1 MQETKKLFMNSNMNS
16 NFIQIHLSSFHFR
29 ITNSKTS
36 QISLK
41 LFLSSYLRFSL
52 TEKETR
58 YLYLALLRLIFT
70 GSSTFSISSG
80 SAMYL
85 PSSTHRAAASSIVRS
100 TLPAFASIKS
110 LHKKLAVSSAEFGL

>member
-1 MQETKKLFMNSNMNS
+1 MQESQKVFANSKRNSNLIPN
-16 NFIQIHLSSFHFR
+16 NLSSFHFR

-70 GSSTFSISSG
+70 GSSAFSIFSS
-80 SAMYL
+80 SAMYSQ
-85 PSSTHRAAASSIVRS
+85 SSAHRAAAFSIARS